1 MVPALPEDPVMTLL
15 EVITRQVSASFPH
28 TLPSSPSLLP
38 HLQLEADPKMHVG
51 QLHSQIWEQEACMVK
66 ELQNCTNVYQQ
77 NPRGINME
85 LNYEGTTLE
94 MEEKNFS

>member
-1 MVPALPEDPVMTLL
+1 
-15 EVITRQVSASFPH
+15 
-28 TLPSSPSLLP
+28 
-38 HLQLEADPKMHVG
+38 MHVG

>member
-1 MVPALPEDPVMTLL
+1 
-15 EVITRQVSASFPH
+15 
-28 TLPSSPSLLP
+28 
-38 HLQLEADPKMHVG
+38 
-51 QLHSQIWEQEACMVK
+51 MVK

-94 MEEKNFS
+94 MEEKNFSQVKNDYIGALIRESAFNVLSHAVGRVLIILSFCRLKIGFTSHLG